1 LGVTAILDKGAIAP
15 MTTTIPQRMTLE
27 EYLDYDDGTDT
38 RYELVDGILVVMGS
52 ENPINPQI
60 ASFLFSIFLGL
71 GIPHY
76 RLVIGHQIEVSSAY
90 ASARQ
95 PDLIV
100 HSEESEKAISA
111 DGKLLR
117 LGHPAPL
124 LVVEVVSNSE
134 TDPQSRVRD
143 YQEKRLEYAA
153 RSIPEY
159 WIIDPIVSAVLVLTL
174 KSTQYQEQRF
184 QGKQPIVSTTFSDL
198 NLTAEQV
205 LNAGKFT

>member
-1 LGVTAILDKGAIAP
+1 
-15 MTTTIPQRMTLE
+15 MTTTISQRMTLT

-38 RYELVDGILVVMGS
+38 RHELVDGILVVMGS

-60 ASFLFSIFLGL
+60 ASFLFSVFLRL
-71 GIPHY
+71 GIPYY

-117 LGHPAPL
+117 LSHPAPL

-134 TDPQSRVRD
+134 TDPQSKVRD

-153 RSIPEY
+153 RGIPEY
-159 WIIDPIVSAVLVLTL
+159 WIIDPIAAIILVLTL
-174 KSTQYQEQRF
+174 EGSQYQEQRF
-184 QGKQPIVSTTFSDL
+184 QGKQLIVSATFSSI
-198 NLTAEQV
+198 NLVAEQV
-205 LNAGKFT
+205 LNAGK

>member
-1 LGVTAILDKGAIAP
+1 MTA
-15 MTTTIPQRMTLE
+15 TISQRMTLA

-38 RYELVDGILVVMGS
+38 RHELVDGILVVMGS

-60 ASFLFSIFLGL
+60 VSFLFSVFLRL
-71 GIPHY
+71 GIPYY

-117 LGHPAPL
+117 LSHPAPL

-143 YQEKRLEYAA
+143 YQEKRLEYAV
-153 RSIPEY
+153 RGIPEY
-159 WIIDPIVSAVLVLTL
+159 WIIDPIADVILVLTL
-174 KSTQYQEQRF
+174 EGTQYQEQRF
-184 QGKQPIVSTTFSDL
+184 QGKQLIVSATFSSM
-198 NLTAEQV
+198 NLVAEQV
-205 LNAGKFT
+205 LNAGK

>member
-1 LGVTAILDKGAIAP
+1 LDVTAILDEGAIAL
-15 MTTTIPQRMTLE
+15 MTTTIPQQMTLE
-27 EYLDYDDGTDT
+27 EYLDYNDGTDA
-38 RYELVDGILVVMGS
+38 RCELVDGTLVFMGS

-60 ASFLFSIFLGL
+60 ASFLFSVFLGL

-76 RLVIGHQIEVSSAY
+76 RLVIEHQIEVSSAY

-117 LGHPAPL
+117 LDHPAPL

-153 RSIPEY
+153 RGIPEY
-159 WIIDPIVSAVLVLTL
+159 WIVDPIAAVILVLTL
-174 KSTQYQEQRF
+174 EGTKYQEQKF
-184 QGKQPIVSTTFSDL
+184 QGKTPIVSTTFSDL
-198 NLTAEQV
+198 NLTAKQV
-205 LNAGKFT
+205 LNAGK

>member
-71 GIPHY
+71 GVPHY

-100 HSEESEKAISA
+100 HSEESEKAISE

-117 LGHPAPL
+117 LDHPAPL

-143 YQEKRLEYAA
+143 YQEKRLDYAA
-153 RSIPEY
+153 RGIPEY
-159 WIIDPIVSAVLVLTL
+159 WIIDPIAAVILVLTL
-174 KSTQYQEQRF
+174 EGTQYQEQRF
-184 QGKQPIVSTTFSDL
+184 QGKHLIVSSTFPSL

-205 LNAGKFT
+205 LKAGK

>member
-1 LGVTAILDKGAIAP
+1 LGITAILDKGAIAP

-38 RYELVDGILVVMGS
+38 RYELVDGTLVVMGS

-60 ASFLFSIFLGL
+60 ASFLFSVFLGL
-71 GIPHY
+71 GILHY

-111 DGKLLR
+111 DGRLLR

-153 RSIPEY
+153 RGIPEY
-159 WIIDPIVSAVLVLTL
+159 WIIDPIATVILVLTL
-174 KSTQYQEQRF
+174 KGTQYQEQRF
-184 QGKQPIVSTTFSDL
+184 
-198 NLTAEQV
+198 
-205 LNAGKFT
+205 

>member
-1 LGVTAILDKGAIAP
+1 

-27 EYLDYDDGTDT
+27 EYLEYDDGTDT

-60 ASFLFSIFLGL
+60 AGFLFSIFLQL

-95 PDLIV
+95 PDLLV

-117 LGHPAPL
+117 LSHPAPL
-124 LVVEVVSNSE
+124 LVIEVVSNSE
-134 TDPQSRVRD
+134 TDPQSRTRD

-153 RSIPEY
+153 RGIPEY
-159 WIIDPIVSAVLVLTL
+159 WIIDPIAAVILVLTL
-174 KSTQYQEQRF
+174 EGTQYQEQRF
-184 QGKQPIVSTTFSDL
+184 QGKHPIVSSTFPNL
-198 NLTAEQV
+198 NLTTEQV
-205 LNAGKFT
+205 LKAGK